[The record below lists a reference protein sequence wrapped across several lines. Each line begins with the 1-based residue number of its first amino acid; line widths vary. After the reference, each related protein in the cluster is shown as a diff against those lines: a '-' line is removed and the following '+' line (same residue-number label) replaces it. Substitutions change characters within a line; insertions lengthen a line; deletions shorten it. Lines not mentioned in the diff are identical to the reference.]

1 MTYSI
6 LKQKN
11 FLTERAQFACGWEGL
26 FSLQGERLGIM
37 NVPFKDFMNLES
49 LITNPLDI
57 ASHLQLLSHF
67 VMVDG
72 RVNCHLS

>member
-6 LKQKN
+6 LKQKS
-11 FLTERAQFACGWEGL
+11 LTERALFACGWEGL
-26 FSLQGERLGIM
+26 FFMWGGLGIM

-49 LITNPLDI
+49 LITNPLDM

>member
-1 MTYSI
+1 MW
-6 LKQKN
+6 
-11 FLTERAQFACGWEGL
+11 GG
-26 FSLQGERLGIM
+26 LGIM

-49 LITNPLDI
+49 LITNPLDM